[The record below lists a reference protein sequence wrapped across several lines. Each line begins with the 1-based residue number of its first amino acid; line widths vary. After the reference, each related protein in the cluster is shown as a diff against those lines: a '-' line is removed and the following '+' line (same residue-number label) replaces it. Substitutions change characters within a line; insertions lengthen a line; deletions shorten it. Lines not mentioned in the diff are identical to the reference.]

1 MAVKAG
7 LWFLTSF
14 KFMAITD
21 PRILIFLKAPRVG
34 FVKTRLAQAVGAERA
49 LEVYRQLVEG
59 QLQRLET
66 VEQVEI
72 HFTPADAAS
81 EMQAWLGPDRSYHP
95 QVEGGLGER
104 LASAIQ
110 SSFDGGAA
118 SVFCIGGDCPALGE
132 AQIDAAMTAL
142 NDGEDVVFGP
152 TEDGG
157 YYLVGL
163 KSPQPELF
171 QSIAWSTGT
180 TLQSSL
186 AVAAKLG
193 LKVKLLE
200 RLYDVDEASDLDRAL
215 GEGYFRSVPL

>member
-1 MAVKAG
+1 MV
-7 LWFLTSF
+7 SDIF

-21 PRILIFLKAPRVG
+21 PRILIFLKAPRAG
-34 FVKTRLAQAVGAERA
+34 FVKTRLAQTVGEARA
-49 LEVYRQLVEG
+49 LAVYRQLVEG
-59 QLQRLET
+59 QLQRLPLDLS
-66 VEQVEI
+66 VEI
-72 HFTPADAAS
+72 HFAPADAQS
-81 EMQAWLGPDRSYHP
+81 EMQEWLGPDRSYYP

-110 SSFDGGAA
+110 SSFEGGAA
-118 SVFCIGGDCPALGE
+118 SVLCIGGDCPALGE

-200 RLYDVDEASDLDRAL
+200 KLYDVDEVSDFERAQT
-215 GEGYFRSVPL
+215 EGYLS